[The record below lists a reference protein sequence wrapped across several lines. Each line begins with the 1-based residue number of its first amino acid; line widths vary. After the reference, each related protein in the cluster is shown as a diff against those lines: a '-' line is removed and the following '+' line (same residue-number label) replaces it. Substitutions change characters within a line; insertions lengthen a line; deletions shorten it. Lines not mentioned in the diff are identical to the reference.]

1 MLPGGTFII
10 TLNPTQADGRD
21 LTVVLTDT
29 AGNVSPSVVTD
40 TPDLLP
46 PDPPE
51 DLAVSPAGNELTGTG
66 EPGATIT
73 VTGTGGAVIGTGTVA
88 ANGTFS
94 VGLSPA
100 QVNGQELEV
109 VQRDAAGNISDSA
122 TTTAPG
128 VDFALTNAADTAI
141 LDQTITRQNE
151 STPSAAS
158 STVTALLSLTLTSL
172 LNVNLGS
179 ATNPVV
185 NFNLSGSTNSV
196 DLDLRIG
203 GLVNVGVLSNYSV
216 IIERWNGTAWVR
228 GAYGTDDVNNGILQ
242 LNLLGAP
249 TGEITLTDLDAGQ
262 YRATL
267 VPNPGIT
274 LGIGT
279 LREISVTATDQV
291 ENVQITVGERA
302 DGNFID
308 AAATGNTDDLRIG
321 EVEFNGVT
329 HALVNGTVTVE
340 GAFGTLVFSA
350 DGSYIYTPHTNATA
364 GGTDNFTVVVV
375 DPVTGNELSSDLTID
390 VEVQDTSAI
399 TMASASASD
408 DMTGFALADDGSG
421 GDVADS
427 PDTNARMAADGDTSS
442 DSSDA
447 QDTDPST
454 ADEPQP
460 VEASLNTDDGLSL
473 LVQGGEEVDLS
484 ALDSL
489 TGDTS
494 VSIDTGDGSGVDVS
508 ANVDLS
514 NTVDA
519 VLDLVETPP
528 LDPFEPLSQDDDL
541 ATPRLPVV

>member
-1 MLPGGTFII
+1 
-10 TLNPTQADGRD
+10 
-21 LTVVLTDT
+21 
-29 AGNVSPSVVTD
+29 
-40 TPDLLP
+40 
-46 PDPPE
+46 
-51 DLAVSPAGNELTGTG
+51 
-66 EPGATIT
+66 
-73 VTGTGGAVIGTGTVA
+73 
-88 ANGTFS
+88 
-94 VGLSPA
+94 
-100 QVNGQELEV
+100 
-109 VQRDAAGNISDSA
+109 
-122 TTTAPG
+122 
-128 VDFALTNAADTAI
+128 
-141 LDQTITRQNE
+141 
-151 STPSAAS
+151 
-158 STVTALLSLTLTSL
+158 
-172 LNVNLGS
+172 
-179 ATNPVV
+179 
-185 NFNLSGSTNSV
+185 
-196 DLDLRIG
+196 
-203 GLVNVGVLSNYSV
+203 V

-399 TMASASASD
+399 TMASASASASASD

-528 LDPFEPLSQDDDL
+528 LDPFEPLNQDDDL

>member
-1 MLPGGTFII
+1 
-10 TLNPTQADGRD
+10 
-21 LTVVLTDT
+21 
-29 AGNVSPSVVTD
+29 
-40 TPDLLP
+40 
-46 PDPPE
+46 
-51 DLAVSPAGNELTGTG
+51 LTGTG

-100 QVNGQELEV
+100 QVNGQELDV
-109 VQRDAAGNISDSA
+109 TQQDAAGNVSGPA
-122 TTTAPG
+122 TATAPG
-128 VDFALTNAADTAI
+128 VDFALTDASDTAI

-151 STPSAAS
+151 ATPSTAS
-158 STVTALLSLTLTSL
+158 STVTALLALSITSL

-291 ENVQITVGERA
+291 ENVQISVGERA
-302 DGNFID
+302 EGNFID
-308 AAATGNTDDLRIG
+308 AAATGNTDDLRIA
-321 EVEFNGVT
+321 EVDFNGVT
-329 HALVNGTVTVE
+329 HVLVNGSVTVE
-340 GAFGTLVFSA
+340 GAFGTLVFNA
-350 DGSYIYTPHTNATA
+350 DGSYIYTPHTTATA
-364 GGTDNFTVVVV
+364 GGTDDFTVVVI

-399 TMASASASD
+399 TMASASDETMSLA
-408 DMTGFALADDGSG
+408 MADDGG
-421 GDVADS
+421 GSDVTDS
-427 PDTNARMAADGDTSS
+427 PDDNARTTADNDTSTDNPDAPDTDTSTTDTSVDAMATDDTPLDGAIADGSDT
-442 DSSDA
+442 
-447 QDTDPST
+447 TV
-454 ADEPQP
+454 EPQQP
-460 VEASLNTDDGLSL
+460 VEASLNSDDGLSL

-484 ALDSL
+484 ALDNL
-489 TGDTS
+489 LGDTS
-494 VSIDTGDGSGVDVS
+494 VTVDGSGDTGVDVS
-508 ANVDLS
+508 ANVDLPDG
-514 NTVDA
+514 VDA

-528 LDPFEPLSQDDDL
+528 LDPFEPLNQDDDL
-541 ATPRLPVV
+541 ATQRLPVV